1 MTFEVVREA
10 LGTRRVR
17 NAFLLSRNDG
27 YLYVSNPKAACST
40 LKLYLSRCE
49 LRDPDYKPASVH
61 RRKCLPH
68 LHPFSLAPNEREA
81 LPGEDVF
88 VFSFVRHP
96 IARVL
101 SAYGDKIHGRTQQKA
116 GILRALNLDPEDL
129 AQDVSFDAFVGVI
142 AEYPSAEL
150 NPHWRPQVHNLV
162 PDLLPYD
169 FIGLVE
175 RFDADLGAVR
185 TRLGLPDYAMSTRN
199 RKGGRLDPEALMTP
213 ELEAKL
219 TRLYDRD
226 FETFGYDPGSWRRR
240 AVA

>member
-1 MTFEVVREA
+1 MTFEAVRDA
-10 LGTRRVR
+10 LGTQRIRH
-17 NAFLLSRNDG
+17 AFLLSRTDG

-49 LRDPDYKPASVH
+49 LRHPDYKPDSVH

-68 LHPFSLAPNEREA
+68 PHPIKLAPDAREA
-81 LPGEDVF
+81 LLDDDVF

-101 SAYGDKIHGRTQQKA
+101 SAYADKICGRAQQKA
-116 GILRALNLDPEDL
+116 GILRALGRDPEDRS
-129 AQDVSFDAFVGVI
+129 QEVSFDAFVGVI
-142 AEYPSAEL
+142 ADQPPMDL

-169 FIGLVE
+169 FIGRVE
-175 RFDADLGAVR
+175 RFGADLEVLQA
-185 TRLGLPDYAMSTRN
+185 RLGLPDYPMTTRN
-199 RKGGRLDPEALMTP
+199 RKGGRVDPEALMTP

-219 TRLYDRD
+219 TRLYQRD
-226 FETFGYDPGSWRRR
+226 FEAFGYAPDAWRRR
-240 AVA
+240 PAG